1 MPKLITMGGEL
12 IRINPSNNHIE
23 YSTSAGRIWM
33 TRYAGSGCGTFRDLL
48 EYNGKLFACT
58 DRGLHYSTSSGRVW
72 MMRNGN
78 SYAKTFASIQ
88 DGGREML
95 AMTEDGHL
103 YYSTS
108 EGAVWMRRR

>member
-1 MPKLITMGGEL
+1 MPKLITMGNEL

-33 TRYAGSGCGTFRDLL
+33 
-48 EYNGKLFACT
+48 
-58 DRGLHYSTSSGRVW
+58 
-72 MMRNGN
+72 MRNGN
-78 SYAKTFASIQ
+78 SYAKTFTSIQ

-108 EGAVWMRRR
+108 EGMVWMRRR